1 VKQSDLGEYEQN
13 AREKQ
18 NIQEKAPTLSQTK
31 SYGWQTPN
39 FQLKR
44 AATKT
49 QGFSI

>member
-13 AREKQ
+13 VREKQ
-18 NIQEKAPTLSQTK
+18 NIQEKAPTPPQTK
-31 SYGWQTPN
+31 SYRWQTLS

-49 QGFSI
+49 